1 MKSFSNTINKMLKKV
16 SLKTQK
22 TNIQQPL
29 VNFEKTIDDFTPR
42 NQLIVDKELLNE
54 LQELIFELNLPNVEE
69 MVVGKYYPKSFL
81 ELVSED

>member
-22 TNIQQPL
+22 TNIQQSI
-29 VNFEKTIDDFTPR
+29 VHFDDFTPR

-54 LQELIFELNLPNVEE
+54 LQELVFELNLPNVEE